1 MVELHTHKE
10 FLLEQGSRV
19 FEKNNSATLTFPPSP
34 EVIEPKELLVG
45 NDIAFLLG
53 PPPLRAT
60 RDMVAKRLAV
70 GMMKGLPSADATAGE
85 TQRRTAIRAF
95 KISCMIFD
103 GSVVMV
109 RSGHEVVTNCLKFL
123 PRVFWLHQ
131 MMID

>member
-1 MVELHTHKE
+1 
-10 FLLEQGSRV
+10 
-19 FEKNNSATLTFPPSP
+19 
-34 EVIEPKELLVG
+34 
-45 NDIAFLLG
+45 
-53 PPPLRAT
+53 
-60 RDMVAKRLAV
+60 MVAKRLAV
-70 GMMKGLPSADATAGE
+70 GMRKGLPSADGTAGE